1 MDRFAQHEL
10 SIGGR
15 EIIISVPQNPDEVLD
30 ASVNSEEQVDPYW
43 AVLWSAA
50 KPTAEEL
57 LKEDWPT
64 GTTALELGCGAGLV
78 GVAGLFAGLNVTF
91 TDVVQE
97 AVDLA
102 IFNAARNGFPAV
114 SGRLLDWNVASG
126 NAAYDLIIASDV
138 LYEIHH
144 HEPILRT
151 VSKLLKHN
159 GQVWIGDP
167 GRKSADDFRDLAV
180 KGGWA
185 VDVRR
190 PLRNEESAF
199 QLFVL
204 TRREKELLEPQPV
217 D

>member
-102 IFNAARNGFPAV
+102 IFNAARNGFPQAT
-114 SGRLLDWNVASG
+114 GMLLDWNAVRCRAT
-126 NAAYDLIIASDV
+126 YDLVVASDV
-138 LYEIHH
+138 LYEDCNHA
-144 HEPILRT
+144 PLLDA
-151 VSKLLKHN
+151 VSQLLSSG
-159 GQVWIGDP
+159 GQVWVGDP
-167 GRKSADDFRDLAV
+167 GRKSADDFRRLAAER
-180 KGGWA
+180 GWA

-190 PLRNEESAF
+190 PLQNEKSTF

-204 TRREKELLEPQPV
+204 ERV
-217 D
+217 S